1 MLLAS
6 CLMSLW
12 VLNYVTFF
20 FGMSICP
27 CRTNGRTNLLR
38 LNILFL
44 FDAGF
49 ACAFGQVQYKL
60 TTVFAD
66 AISLL

>member
-1 MLLAS
+1 MGTQL
-6 CLMSLW
+6 C
-12 VLNYVTFF
+12 NFF
-20 FGMSICP
+20 FSECP